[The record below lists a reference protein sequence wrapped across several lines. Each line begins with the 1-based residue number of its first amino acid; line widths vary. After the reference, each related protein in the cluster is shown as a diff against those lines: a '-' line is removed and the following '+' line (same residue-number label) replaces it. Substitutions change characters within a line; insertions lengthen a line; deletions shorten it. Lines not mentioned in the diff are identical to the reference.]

1 MWEGSHVTALDLSEF
16 NLTGALSLDLSHLRF
31 LTNLSVAANQFSG
44 PIPGE
49 LSSLS
54 ALRFLNLSN
63 NIFNSTFPS
72 TLARLKNLQALDL
85 YNNNMSGELPLTVT
99 KMPNLRHLHLG
110 GNFLLW
116 EIIFCGVGT
125 QPGIDAVRVENVV
138 ALGDQTQLFQ
148 RLIMS
153 LKAKF
158 LIEIRNPGKV
168 RERER
173 ERERSIWLWERGSR
187 RSWEAI
193 LRKHSTFLSPT
204 LLRKGNLSRFLFYK
218 RIPPPTLNPTI

>member
-1 MWEGSHVTALDLSEF
+1 VTALDLSEF

-44 PIPGE
+44 PILGE

-54 ALRFLNLSN
+54 ALQFLNLSN
-63 NIFNSTFPS
+63 NIFNGTFPS
-72 TLARLKNLQALDL
+72 TLARLKNLQVLDL

-99 KMPNLRHLHLG
+99 EMPNLRHLHLG
-110 GNFLLW
+110 GNFLVW

-125 QPGIDAVRVENVV
+125 QPGVVAVRVENVV

-148 RLIMS
+148 RPIMS
-153 LKAKF
+153 SKAKF
-158 LIEIRNPGKV
+158 LIEIRNPG

-173 ERERSIWLWERGSR
+173 EREREKR
-187 RSWEAI
+187 EAEGYGKGEAKGYG
-193 LRKHSTFLSPT
+193 RPFSENTQPFLISPT

-218 RIPPPTLNPTI
+218 RIPLPL